1 MSATSRKR
9 SPGRYLVLGAIAAIL
24 MIAFLWIVVT
34 PGPMH
39 FARGQ
44 RVRMADYRGPDPTG
58 VPAEL
63 ASASLIERGS
73 YLAHAAD
80 CEVCH
85 SAPGGA
91 PYAGGVAFVLPFG
104 TLYSTNIT
112 PDADT
117 GIGHYSDANF
127 LQSLHQGIRPD
138 GTHLYP
144 AMPYAS
150 YTYITDADALAIKAY
165 LFGLQPVHAVTP
177 SSALIFPFNQRWLM
191 GIWSLL
197 FNPNQRF
204 EPNAA
209 QSADWNRG
217 AYLVEAMAHCGECH
231 TPRNLFQAL
240 NNRRKF
246 AGAVQAGW
254 RAYNITGDRDSG
266 VGTFSDADLSQ
277 YLAIGHAD
285 DHGTAAGPMG
295 EAVDKSLSQ
304 LAHSDITAIV
314 AYLRSVPTIDTPDLP
329 APKMTPAPA
338 SHREGVAMDGDL
350 RGKAVFAE
358 ACASCHSWTG
368 VGPLSRFATLTGTRA
383 VNDPTATNVAQII
396 ISGAQRRTSDS
407 RVFMPSFGAAYSDVE
422 IADVANYATAR
433 FGAKRSAI
441 TAEEV
446 AKLRRQQ

>member
-127 LQSLHQGIRPD
+127 LKSLHQGIRPD
-138 GTHLYP
+138 GTHLYLSLIHISEP
-144 AMPYAS
+144 TRRTPIS
-150 YTYITDADALAIKAY
+150 Y
-165 LFGLQPVHAVTP
+165 
-177 SSALIFPFNQRWLM
+177 
-191 GIWSLL
+191 
-197 FNPNQRF
+197 
-204 EPNAA
+204 
-209 QSADWNRG
+209 
-217 AYLVEAMAHCGECH
+217 
-231 TPRNLFQAL
+231 
-240 NNRRKF
+240 
-246 AGAVQAGW
+246 
-254 RAYNITGDRDSG
+254 
-266 VGTFSDADLSQ
+266 
-277 YLAIGHAD
+277 
-285 DHGTAAGPMG
+285 
-295 EAVDKSLSQ
+295 
-304 LAHSDITAIV
+304 
-314 AYLRSVPTIDTPDLP
+314 
-329 APKMTPAPA
+329 
-338 SHREGVAMDGDL
+338 
-350 RGKAVFAE
+350 AVF
-358 ACASCHSWTG
+358 C
-368 VGPLSRFATLTGTRA
+368 L
-383 VNDPTATNVAQII
+383 
-396 ISGAQRRTSDS
+396 
-407 RVFMPSFGAAYSDVE
+407 
-422 IADVANYATAR
+422 
-433 FGAKRSAI
+433 K
-441 TAEEV
+441 
-446 AKLRRQQ
+446 KKKKK